1 VKEHPVFAR
10 FYERISTRLNDAGEV
25 ENRIELVSDAGGQVL
40 EVGCGN
46 GLNFEHY
53 RTASSVVGL
62 EPQPAMLDLARDRAA
77 AAPVPVR
84 LMRGL
89 GESLPFP
96 DGTFDTVVVSLVLC
110 SVADTFRVAEEM
122 ARVLRSDG
130 EVRFLEHVRSTG
142 RASAAIQD
150 AIAPVWAFFAGNCH
164 PNRNTVAT
172 LRAVGF
178 EVTGRR
184 FPFGPPSPARP
195 HVLGVARRAGPG

>member
-1 VKEHPVFAR
+1 MKEHPVFAR

-25 ENRIELVSDAGGQVL
+25 ENRIELVSDAGGQGL

-53 RTASSVVGL
+53 
-62 EPQPAMLDLARDRAA
+62 RAA

-195 HVLGVARRAGPG
+195 HVLGVARRAGAG